1 VFLTRSGT
9 LWSWPGQN
17 PFKYRDPSGR
27 DGDAAFL
34 RFAGYVEDALPYVAS
49 AAVASKVP
57 ALVAAGET
65 ALIGLEVLNVWESA
79 EAQRQN
85 AAAIA
90 RSTNKERECKD
101 KDAPPPSLSPEN
113 AGRSGA
119 FNEAKRQIQ

>member
-1 VFLTRSGT
+1 
-9 LWSWPGQN
+9 
-17 PFKYRDPSGR
+17 
-27 DGDAAFL
+27 
-34 RFAGYVEDALPYVAS
+34 
-49 AAVASKVP
+49 VP